1 MSGGPASSPSGAVE
15 LVPEEAQLGGTP
27 AAAAANAA
35 LRALSRA
42 ARAFALYDSK
52 NAIIRRFIGEYRAH
66 MEGALSKHG
75 AMTLKVEPFELS
87 LGAEVVYREEDRE
100 RSLAF
105 RLFRDGVRTLT
116 LHPGLPWEECVQLL
130 EILSLR
136 FSGVRQQ
143 EDDVVTLLRRAAFTR
158 IELTAVEGFSPTED
172 HPEPPLSFSGHSGQ
186 QVRAPADFDLPL
198 PDGGALGY
206 GHREVPPKWF
216 ETLRSEEAP
225 AQVPALAVR
234 LCIELLRE
242 ANGPASPLTNAE
254 VGPLCT
260 EVRDYCIADG
270 AFLALL
276 ALVRELKSQHGI
288 GSDVLKAIVDGAA
301 THDAVLRL
309 LDALPETLT
318 EAPPGLIE
326 LLAELPG
333 NQVLNAV
340 ERLNEVQDARVQKV
354 LQGILVGLGKKSS
367 DSLLQALPTAN
378 VSSASTI
385 VAALME
391 SAPTEALS
399 VARELVNAPERD
411 SHLQA
416 LAILEKA
423 PRSDGQSELLVKLAS
438 NPDDH
443 VFARTAQAMAAV
455 HDRRGYDVLA
465 RQAEARAKAK
475 SLSLHS
481 ATALGEALAALS
493 AQSSFGLFKGWAQG
507 KGGLLGKL
515 RVSEHDLELQR
526 VAVAGLAMLRA
537 PEAEALIK
545 DVGAHTHDE
554 TLKAQCI
561 SAINKRRKLFP
572 SAPGSG
578 PSGAGGP
585 ARG

>member
-1 MSGGPASSPSGAVE
+1 MSGGPASSPSGAAE

-27 AAAAANAA
+27 AATAANAA

-52 NAIIRRFIGEYRAH
+52 NVIIRRFLGEYRAH
-66 MEGALSKHG
+66 MEGALQKFG
-75 AMTLKVEPFELS
+75 ALTLKVAPFELS
-87 LGAEVVYREEDRE
+87 LGNEVVYREEDRE

-143 EDDVVTLLRRAAFTR
+143 EDDIVTLLRRASFTR

-172 HPEPPLSFSGHSGQ
+172 HPEPPLELNGRGGAL
-186 QVRAPADFDLPL
+186 VRAPSDFDLPL
-198 PDGGALGY
+198 PEGGALGY
-206 GHREVPPKWF
+206 GYREIPPKWF
-216 ETLRSEEAP
+216 EALRNEEAP
-225 AQVPALAVR
+225 TQVPALAVR
-234 LCIELLRE
+234 LCIELVRE

-254 VGPLCT
+254 VAGLCT

-270 AFLALL
+270 AYLALL
-276 ALVRELKSQHGI
+276 ALIRELKNQHGI

-301 THDAVLRL
+301 THDAVLQL
-309 LDALPETLT
+309 LDALPDTLT
-318 EAPPGLIE
+318 DAPQGLIE

-340 ERLNEVQDARVQKV
+340 ERLNEVQDARVKAV
-354 LQGILVGLGKKSS
+354 LEGVLRGLGKKSS
-367 DSLLQALPTAN
+367 DSLLKALPTAN

-391 SAPTEALS
+391 SSPHEALS
-399 VARELVNAPERD
+399 VARELVNAGDRD
-411 SHLQA
+411 SQLQA
-416 LAILEKA
+416 ISILEKA
-423 PRSDGQSELLVKLAS
+423 PRSDVQSELLVKLATS
-438 NPDDH
+438 TDDH
-443 VFARTAQAMAAV
+443 VFAKAALAMAAV

-475 SLSLHS
+475 TLTLHS
-481 ATALGEALAALS
+481 ATALGESLAALAS
-493 AQSSFGLFKGWAQG
+493 QSSLGLFKTWAHG

-526 VAVAGLAMLRA
+526 VAVAGLSMLRA
-537 PEAEALIK
+537 PEAETLIK
-545 DVGAHTHDE
+545 EVGDKTHDE
-554 TLKAQCI
+554 SLKNQCI
-561 SAINKRRKLFP
+561 SAIGKRRKLFP
-572 SAPGSG
+572 
-578 PSGAGGP
+578 GAGGP